1 MLLIQYSSGDKIE
14 MKWARNV
21 ACVGERRGIY
31 MILVGKHEGKRL
43 LGRPG
48 HRWEDNSKI
57 DFQEVG
63 CEGMD

>member
-1 MLLIQYSSGDKIE
+1 